1 MDATILIQ
9 REPPRQP
16 GVIRLLE
23 LSNAYAAS
31 LYPAESNHMLPL
43 EELETPEVSFFV
55 ARAGDTVLG
64 CASLVRQEDG
74 TAEIKRMFVD
84 ESARGLRLGKRL
96 LDRLE
101 EEGRRLGVSVLR
113 LETGIY
119 QPEAIGLYRR
129 NGFAEIPAFGSYR
142 PDPLSL
148 FMEKRLDAGA

>member
-31 LYPAESNHMLPL
+31 LYPAESNHMLSL

-129 NGFAEIPAFGSYR
+129 NGFAEIPAFGSYQ

-148 FMEKRLDAGA
+148 FMEKRLDADA